1 MKKSFILTVVLTLS
15 VVLQAQRFEWVKA
28 YSSPGGSSDPEIP
41 SNIIKGSVVD
51 RDGNIYVLGEYFPS
65 ATAMP
70 FGVYPVPT
78 DMGVSLTTAN
88 RSIVIAKLNPDGEL
102 LWYKG
107 LHSVRSGNTGDGN
120 LYSHGIRL
128 IGDTAVMV
136 CAYVQFPFENYNHDE
151 LWYLDTLLVDQ
162 YQHWG
167 EITTD
172 ANWVSCFMTFSLDGR
187 LIEDHIVETCAADE
201 NGEPI
206 SLYTGYIHTYQI
218 PVQMFDVDSEGNI
231 YTLCYVD
238 QDFARRPNTA
248 KLGYIIDKRRVYYR
262 DTLSSGTWNR
272 EIVKFSPHFD
282 TVLKVVQLF
291 DSTSSGVVS
300 VITETSF
307 RFDRDNNLYLSLSQ
321 EGGRSRFP
329 LGNSDTLFFT
339 YNSQFDYGNCFLIK
353 YDTALVPQLAKQTH
367 SSPQSGTS
375 RRGFHSRTVEFDY
388 STNSLYWTGWSSKRA
403 VADLDGNADIS
414 FFYDDDTLDLDN
426 NFFWLRLDR
435 DNVSLI
441 SYGKAR
447 SDIATLGLTRD
458 EDPRIVVANG
468 KVAAMFNYKQE
479 VSFADTTISQT
490 GLDGNGAYST
500 YTALGIWDEDGNEL
514 AMHDLNAQGSYN
526 RPGAVY
532 AHDSILYITCS
543 LTGSATFGD
552 IEVPSTGRS
561 QAILA
566 KYVNPIFSTGG
577 THDPGT
583 DPDPDPGTEG
593 IDHQFSTLNSQISI
607 YPNPTTGQLHINT
620 AGQPIT
626 AITIHNTMGQQVT
639 GHRSQVTD
647 HLTIDLSPLP
657 AGVYYMTVK
666 SGDTTTRHKVI
677 KAN

>member
-1 MKKSFILTVVLTLS
+1 MKKSFIFTVALTLS

-78 DMGVSLTTAN
+78 DMGVSLTTVN

-107 LHSVRSGNTGDGN
+107 LHSVRSGYTGDGSI
-120 LYSHGIRL
+120 YSHGIRL

-136 CAYVQFPFENYNHDE
+136 CAIVRFPFENYNHDE

-167 EITTD
+167 EIPTSND
-172 ANWVSCFMTFSLDGR
+172 YACCFMTLNLDGK
-187 LIEDHIVETCAADE
+187 LIEDHILEWCAADE
-201 NGEPI
+201 NGDLIHLSGDTNYVEA
-206 SLYTGYIHTYQI
+206 SLVETL
-218 PVQMFDVDSEGNI
+218 VFDVDADGNI
-231 YTLCYVD
+231 YLLSQASQNYAQHPT
-238 QDFARRPNTA
+238 AA
-248 KLGYIIDKRRVYYR
+248 KLGYIIDKRHIVYYR
-262 DTLSSGTWNR
+262 DGHNNLMAGRWNK

-282 TVLKVVQLF
+282 TVLKTIYLF
-291 DSTSSGVVS
+291 DSTASSSGAG
-300 VITETSF
+300 INETSF
-307 RFDRDNNLYLSLSQ
+307 RFDRDNNLYLSLYQ
-321 EGGRSRFP
+321 AGGPTRLP
-329 LGNSDTLFFT
+329 LGNSDTIVLT
-339 YNSQFDYGNCFLIK
+339 YDTQAEQGNCFLVK
-353 YDTALVPQLAKQTH
+353 YNTDLVPQWAKQTH
-367 SSPQSGTS
+367 SSQGG
-375 RRGFHSRTVEFDY
+375 RVKRNFHSRTVEFDY
-388 STNSLYWTGWSSKRA
+388 ATNSLYWTGWVQKRSLTE
-403 VADLDGNADIS
+403 LDGNSDIAI
-414 FFYDDDTLDLDN
+414 FYGDDTLDLDN

-435 DNVSLI
+435 DNGSLI
-441 SYGKAR
+441 SYGKVR
-447 SDIATLGLTRD
+447 SDIATEGMTRD
-458 EDPRIVVANG
+458 EDPRIVVAKG
-468 KVAAMFNYKQE
+468 KVAAMFNYMQT
-479 VSFADTTISQT
+479 VSFADTTINQIER
-490 GLDGNGAYST
+490 DPNGAYT
-500 YTALGIWDEDGNEL
+500 DYTALAIWDEDGNEL
-514 AMHDLNAQGSYN
+514 AIHDLNAQGSYN

-583 DPDPDPGTEG
+583 DPDPGTEG
-593 IDHQFSTLNSQISI
+593 IVHQLSTLNSQISI
-607 YPNPTTGQLHINT
+607 YPNPTTGQLHIKT

-639 GHRSQVTD
+639 GHRSQVT
-647 HLTIDLSPLP
+647 
-657 AGVYYMTVK
+657 
-666 SGDTTTRHKVI
+666 
-677 KAN
+677 